1 MTRGSIK
8 VKGRWDYPPN
18 SKKGKYDKK
27 YYYWFAEC
35 TDEKTGE
42 VITLGISYKK
52 LSKVLEDIIKHEIK
66 YYQTTLGITEARKR
80 YRQLSEAM
88 LKPIKEEEIRLD
100 ERSKREER
108 RNE

>member
-1 MTRGSIK
+1 MSRGKITI
-8 VKGRWDYPPN
+8 KGRWDWPKN
-18 SKKGKYDKK
+18 SKKGKYDKQ

-35 TDEKTGE
+35 CDEKTGE
-42 VITLGISYKK
+42 AITLGISYRK

-66 YYQTTLGITEARKR
+66 YYQATLGTIEARKR

-100 ERSKREER
+100 EQNKKLE
-108 RNE
+108 